1 MATKQERLQQAWH
14 RFDSDQDHKPTSA
27 RQAVEWAVSAGLL
40 ALPQIDPYD
49 VLAGDMADALRA
61 EIQTDDRAVDIA

>member
-49 VLAGDMADALRA
+49 VL
-61 EIQTDDRAVDIA
+61 VS